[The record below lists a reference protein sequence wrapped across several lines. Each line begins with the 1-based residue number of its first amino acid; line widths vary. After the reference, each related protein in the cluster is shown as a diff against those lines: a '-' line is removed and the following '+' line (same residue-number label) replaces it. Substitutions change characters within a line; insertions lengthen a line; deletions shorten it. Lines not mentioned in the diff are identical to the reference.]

1 MLYILNIVGL
11 SFLIRNSLILVFKRG
26 RISNFNKGIGIT
38 FLSYSLVFLSFLIS
52 FNLGL
57 ILKFPILLRITSPL
71 FFLIPPIFYLTIRNI
86 GKDSKMNWKI
96 DFIHFLPPIIHFLD
110 LLPLY
115 ILSNQEKSEI
125 IEMYYPDVFAFIINV
140 QGLIPTLWVNLA
152 YLMCLIFY
160 FILALR
166 LVYRFP
172 IELKI
177 ELKQEK
183 FKNIL
188 FSTLVFYFVANIIF
202 ILSSISIVQFYF
214 IGLDLEVFRRMLLIC
229 SFLIIYS
236 FNFYFFYNME
246 LSPALQKPGGLHHDQ
261 KETMGSVSLINEPRS
276 PSDWSDTG
284 LDRED
289 VESRINQLMEHE
301 KVFLDE
307 GLLLNDFAKKAK
319 IPVRVLPDVLNLMFQ
334 KTFKELILERRVGY
348 AKKEIEL
355 GYLDKFTLESLRS
368 ECGFGSRTAFFYAF
382 KKESGLSPNEYW
394 KEFQR
399 NSNSSE

>member
-11 SFLIRNSLILVFKRG
+11 SFLIRNSLILVFNGG
-26 RISNFNKGIGIT
+26 RNSNFNKGIGIT
-38 FLSYSLVFLSFLIS
+38 FLLYSLVFFSFLIS

-57 ILKFPILLRITSPL
+57 ILKFPFLLRITSPL
-71 FFLIPPIFYLTIRNI
+71 FFLIPPIFYLTTRNI
-86 GKDSKMNWKI
+86 GNDSKINWKI
-96 DFIHFLPPIIHFLD
+96 DFIHFLPSIFHFLD

-152 YLMCLIFY
+152 YLTFLIFY

-177 ELKQEK
+177 ELKQKK

-188 FSTLVFYFVANIIF
+188 FSTLVFYFLGNIIF

-214 IGLDLEVFRRMLLIC
+214 IGLDLEVFRGMLLKC

-236 FNFYFFYNME
+236 FNFYFFYKME
-246 LSPALQKPGGLHHDQ
+246 LNPDSQNTEVLQDDQGG
-261 KETMGSVSLINEPRS
+261 TGSISLIDEPRS
-276 PSDWSDTG
+276 PLDWSDTG
-284 LDRED
+284 LERED
-289 VESRINQLMEHE
+289 VVSRINQLMEH
-301 KVFLDE
+301 KKIFLDE

-319 IPVRVLPDVLNLMFQ
+319 IPVRVFPDVLNLMFQ
-334 KTFKELILERRVGY
+334 KNFKELILERRVHY
-348 AKKEIEL
+348 AKEKIEQ
-355 GYLDKFTLESLRS
+355 GYLDKLTLESLRS

-382 KKESGLSPNEYW
+382 KKEFGLSPNEYW